1 MVGLGVSFLGGVSF
15 ILCCTPVSVSAA
27 PKPVRVVLNT
37 TPICYKEYVS
47 TATGSRQRVKTIEPQ
62 QPLQQQPPPVLLDP
76 EWDLCEE
83 ADLAYTKLLDTLV

>member
-15 ILCCTPVSVSAA
+15 ILCCTPVPVSAA

-47 TATGSRQRVKTIEPQ
+47 TATGSRQRVKTIEPLQ
-62 QPLQQQPPPVLLDP
+62 QQQPPVLLEP

-83 ADLAYTKLLDTLV
+83 ADMAYTKLLDTLV